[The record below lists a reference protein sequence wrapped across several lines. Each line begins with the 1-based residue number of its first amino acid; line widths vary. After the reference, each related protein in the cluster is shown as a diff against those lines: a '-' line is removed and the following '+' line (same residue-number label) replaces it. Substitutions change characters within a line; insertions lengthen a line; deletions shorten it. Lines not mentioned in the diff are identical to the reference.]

1 VVLKEASMWIEYYY
15 RSVQAGRHYEAFTKD
30 DVMAVLTRLEG
41 EGEGRM
47 KEVRGG
53 ERGGE

>member
-1 VVLKEASMWIEYYY
+1 MWIEYYY